1 MGKIID
7 GKVIAE
13 RVRAEVR
20 AGALALAEARGV
32 QVGLALVRA
41 GDDPASAV
49 YVRSKVKA
57 CAEVGFA
64 SWEHQLPAAVSEADL
79 LELVAKL
86 NADKAVHGI
95 LVQLP
100 LPHGIN
106 ADAVLLAVDPAKDV
120 DGFHPLNAGRLLT
133 GRPGVRACTPFG
145 IMRMLD
151 HVGVDL
157 SGKRAVV
164 VGRSNIVGKPMALLL
179 LERNAT
185 VVVCHSRTRDLSE
198 EVRGADVLVAAI
210 GRPELIK
217 GSWLK
222 DGAVVIDVGMN
233 RLPDGKLVGDVE
245 FSTALP
251 RASWITPVPGGVG
264 PMTVA
269 TLMANTLQA
278 ARSAVGL

>member
-1 MGKIID
+1 
-7 GKVIAE
+7 
-13 RVRAEVR
+13 
-20 AGALALAEARGV
+20 LALAEARGV

-79 LELVAKL
+79 LALVAKL
-86 NADKAVHGI
+86 NADKAVHGV

-100 LPHGIN
+100 LPSGIN

-157 SGKRAVV
+157 AGKRAVV

-185 VVVCHSRTRDLSE
+185 VVICHSRTRDLAE
-198 EVRGADVLVAAI
+198 EVRGADVVVAAI
-210 GRPELIK
+210 GRAELIK
-217 GSWLK
+217 GSWIK

-251 RASWITPVPGGVG
+251 RASWISPVPGGVG

-269 TLMANTLQA
+269 TLLANTLQA
-278 ARSAVGL
+278 ARTAAGL